1 MKATILHES
10 NGRLRVR
17 LAQKRMTPEQA
28 DLLEAYLQSC
38 TGVAQAAVHER
49 TRCAVIRYQGGRAAV
64 LAAIGRFSYQDPR
77 VAALAPLHSS
87 RMLNRQYQEKLVGKV
102 LVKAACS
109 LFLPS
114 PLQIARICWISFPA
128 ARPALPAAP
137 PHAR

>member
-1 MKATILHES
+1 
-10 NGRLRVR
+10 
-17 LAQKRMTPEQA
+17 MTPEQA

-114 PLQIARICWISFPA
+114 PASNCADLLDFLSFPA